1 MILIQRHLLAALVF
15 LCGTV
20 LLGAN
25 SHAEGEFIDIAPKS
39 EAEIQLV
46 LDTLDKTI
54 NDNVEDLPPIVMM
67 LHGDEAHHF
76 LRRNYDDNKSL
87 IDQTAKL
94 AAYNVVK
101 VQICETW
108 LRSNNYDE
116 SELFPFVSTVPYGA
130 AELERLASEEG
141 FTEYSVNL

>member
-1 MILIQRHLLAALVF
+1 MTRRQLLATLVI
-15 LCGTV
+15 LCGPV
-20 LLGAN
+20 LLSAN
-25 SHAEGEFIDIAPKS
+25 SYADGEFIDIAPKS

-54 NDNVEDLPPIVMM
+54 NDSVEDLPPIVMM
-67 LHGDEAHHF
+67 LHGDEAHRF

-101 VQICETW
+101 VQICATW

-130 AELERLASEEG
+130 AELERLASAEG
-141 FTEYSVNL
+141 YTEYSVNL

>member
-1 MILIQRHLLAALVF
+1 MIVTRRQLLATLVI
-15 LCGTV
+15 LCGPV
-20 LLGAN
+20 LLSAN
-25 SHAEGEFIDIAPKS
+25 SYADGEFIDIAPKS

-54 NDNVEDLPPIVMM
+54 NDSVEDLPPIVMM
-67 LHGDEAHHF
+67 LHGDEAHRF

-101 VQICETW
+101 VQICATW

-116 SELFPFVSTVPYGA
+116 AELFPFVSTVPYGA
-130 AELERLASEEG
+130 AELERLASAEG
-141 FTEYSVNL
+141 YTEYSVNL